1 MIIKFLITLIVS
13 ILNFVLGYIIWR
25 KNYKNPSNFF
35 YFAMCASAGLWSLAM
50 TFLLIVRDL
59 FLLEEVIV
67 PATYLFG
74 TLPPL
79 FYLLFCY
86 HFPSKLKR
94 YPKATISL
102 IYSISFILIFLI
114 LTKIL
119 TMEEIELFGNG
130 IKQQSVF
137 PNLLLYSIYFFGY
150 ILWGFIILWKK
161 LINNSY
167 FNYRHQIKYLMVAII
182 STFIVIGTV
191 SILIPLV
198 YSFALDWLGPIFL
211 LIHLIFIGNF
221 LFIKSLKTNG

>member
-119 TMEEIELFGNG
+119 TMEEIELIGNNV
-130 IKQQSVF
+130 KQRAVF
-137 PNLLLYSIYFFGY
+137 PNFLLFTIYFFGY

>member
-1 MIIKFLITLIVS
+1 
-13 ILNFVLGYIIWR
+13 
-25 KNYKNPSNFF
+25 
-35 YFAMCASAGLWSLAM
+35 
-50 TFLLIVRDL
+50 
-59 FLLEEVIV
+59 
-67 PATYLFG
+67 
-74 TLPPL
+74 
-79 FYLLFCY
+79 
-86 HFPSKLKR
+86 
-94 YPKATISL
+94 
-102 IYSISFILIFLI
+102 
-114 LTKIL
+114 
-119 TMEEIELFGNG
+119 MEEIELIGNG

-211 LIHLIFIGNF
+211 LIHLIFIGYF
-221 LFIKSLKTNG
+221 LFIKSLKANG